1 MSKDKELKKLE
12 QKNFNLHREYIRQ
25 LRHTCEL
32 EKTSATAWQIKQAHD
47 KVRTLYKKLNTSFLK
62 YTLYPDGE
70 KIEERFDKFWAKIKE
85 KAESVTEGEQNGQQ
99 RKTRIY

>member
-47 KVRTLYKKLNTSFLK
+47 KVRHLYLNFNSSFLK
-62 YTLYPDGE
+62 YILYPDGE

-85 KAESVTEGEQNGQQ
+85 KAESVTDGENHG
-99 RKTRIY
+99 R